1 MRKKPSLKII
11 ALSLCLVFAFFVGQ
25 KSVLAESP
33 NLFWS
38 SHPASVEEGD
48 RITIDVKVRST
59 TQSINAIS
67 GSVSFPSDLVVVRNI
82 SKTKS
87 IINFWTQEPKLTKNR
102 ISFEGVILNPGFVG
116 SNGIIFSITFE
127 AKKTGSVYLNYND
140 GGVLANDGLG
150 SNLLTMLDSTTF
162 KIIPGKRPIFP
173 DKVIT
178 SVEQKTRLVALP
190 VITEYSD
197 MVITKDKIFIKGK
210 GEPNLLTKIVF
221 RDTSVKSLGE
231 QLIAFLQKSKNKL
244 DEILVKNNPDGTFEY
259 TSPTNLLAGAYNAT
273 PFLVDTDN
281 NVEKPGLGVQL
292 LVSDSKVVKALVV
305 VINVLGLLIPI
316 VALCVIIY
324 FIPWYS
330 WRRMRVLRKKLG
342 LEEEKIELSEHQL
355 ARQDKILDGAVEKM
369 TKDNTVSKENR

>member
-1 MRKKPSLKII
+1 M
-11 ALSLCLVFAFFVGQ
+11 AFAD
-25 KSVLAESP
+25 SP

-38 SHPASVEEGD
+38 THPGAVEEGD
-48 RITIDVKVRST
+48 RMTIDVKVRST

-67 GSVSFPSDLVVVRNI
+67 GSVSFPSELVAVRNI

-87 IINFWTQEPKLTKNR
+87 IINFWTQEPKLTKNK
-102 ISFEGVILNPGFVG
+102 ISFEGVILNPGYVG
-116 SNGIIFSITFE
+116 NGGIIFSITFE
-127 AKKTGSVYLNYND
+127 AKQSGTVLLNYND

-150 SNLLTMLDSTTF
+150 SNLLTMLNSTSF
-162 KIIPGKRPIFP
+162 KIIPSKRPVFP
-173 DKVIT
+173 DRVIT
-178 SVEQKTRLVALP
+178 AVEQKGRLVALP

-244 DEILVKNNPDGTFEY
+244 DEILVKNNPDGSFEY

-330 WRRMRVLRKKLG
+330 WRRMRVLKKKLG

-369 TKDNTVSKENR
+369 TQDNTTHKEK